1 MFARPILQDILVA
14 FQKFGQAE
22 QNEREASRII
32 FCLAVFKRLQS
43 GCRGN
48 LTYNYQLAA
57 EHKSLF
63 LLREGAALLLRIAPE
78 YVLHNLVAR
87 YLLS

>member
-1 MFARPILQDILVA
+1 MFARPMQDILVI
-14 FQKFGQAE
+14 FQKFGQAK

-32 FCLAVFKRLQS
+32 FIFAMFKRSQP

-48 LTYNYQLAA
+48 FTYNYQLAA

-63 LLREGAALLLRIAPE
+63 SA
-78 YVLHNLVAR
+78 
-87 YLLS
+87 S

>member
-1 MFARPILQDILVA
+1 MKRPV

-32 FCLAVFKRLQS
+32 FSLFVFKRLQS

-48 LTYNYQLAA
+48 LTYNYRLAV
-57 EHKSLF
+57 EHQSLF

-78 YVLHNLVAR
+78 CVLPSLVAR
-87 YLLS
+87 HLLS